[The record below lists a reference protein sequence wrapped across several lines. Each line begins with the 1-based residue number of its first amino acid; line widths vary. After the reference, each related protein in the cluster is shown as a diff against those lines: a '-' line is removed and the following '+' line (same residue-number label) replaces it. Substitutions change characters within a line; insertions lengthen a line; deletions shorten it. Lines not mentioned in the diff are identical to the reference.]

1 MKDCSYHTCIFH
13 TDRQS
18 VSQSN
23 LYSSTV
29 ALSGLQKIVI
39 YINEFKNFFK
49 SMLHLSFIDLERGGF
64 GEILHEVMIFP
75 EGNII
80 TEGNISPNSP
90 SGGSIN
96 DILHRKLKASKL
108 RIKNLTHT
116 FVNTMFYF
124 RINASIVAF
133 LSNHIS
139 FGILMTKPQVLG
151 LKKPQVLGLKL
162 KYSSLVNTIYVLSAI
177 LLSCVLSRVVYAN
190 NVPPH
195 VPRGT
200 WGGTLSKGTQ
210 AR

>member
-1 MKDCSYHTCIFH
+1 MRFIENAKS
-13 TDRQS
+13 
-18 VSQSN
+18 
-23 LYSSTV
+23 
-29 ALSGLQKIVI
+29 AIV
-39 YINEFKNFFK
+39 
-49 SMLHLSFIDLERGGF
+49 LLSFIDLERGGF
-64 GEILHEVMIFP
+64 GEILPSVMIGYYYPQIMNLEGLCP

-80 TEGNISPNSP
+80 TEGNISPNPP

-96 DILHRKLKASKL
+96 DILYRKLKASKL

-151 LKKPQVLGLKL
+151 LKKSQVLGLKL
-162 KYSSLVNTIYVLSAI
+162 NYSSLINTIYVLLAI

-200 WGGTLSKGTQ
+200 WGGTFSKGTQ

>member
-1 MKDCSYHTCIFH
+1 MKHCFLGVFPEGAQT
-13 TDRQS
+13 R
-18 VSQSN
+18 
-23 LYSSTV
+23 
-29 ALSGLQKIVI
+29 K
-39 YINEFKNFFK
+39 
-49 SMLHLSFIDLERGGF
+49 HLSFIDLERGGF
-64 GEILHEVMIFP
+64 GEILHEV
-75 EGNII
+75 II

-96 DILHRKLKASKL
+96 DILYRKLKASKL

-162 KYSSLVNTIYVLSAI
+162 KYSSLINTIYVLFMFCRP
-177 LLSCVLSRVVYAN
+177 SCCHACCPAWSTRIMFHPMFPGRGGWTAGRKASWVLSA
-190 NVPPH
+190 
-195 VPRGT
+195 
-200 WGGTLSKGTQ
+200 
-210 AR
+210 

>member
-1 MKDCSYHTCIFH
+1 MFAV
-13 TDRQS
+13 RF
-18 VSQSN
+18 
-23 LYSSTV
+23 
-29 ALSGLQKIVI
+29 SGLVDTCMQ
-39 YINEFKNFFK
+39 
-49 SMLHLSFIDLERGGF
+49 LLSFIDLERGGF

-75 EGNII
+75 SGLCPEGNII
-80 TEGNISPNSP
+80 TEGNISPNPP

-96 DILHRKLKASKL
+96 DILYRKLKASKL

-151 LKKPQVLGLKL
+151 LKKSQVLGLKL
-162 KYSSLVNTIYVLSAI
+162 NYSSLINTIYVLSAI

-190 NVPPH
+190 NVPPQ